1 MALVT
6 EMKSKINKFFAWLVV
21 FLLVIGLAGFGLQ
34 DVISR
39 WGTSRVASV
48 GGTTISTED
57 FRRGFI
63 QELNYVSKIL
73 GKQITIEESKSM
85 GLHLRALERLLN
97 KSLLDQ
103 ILNDMHLSTGDTVLI
118 KKLKRDQNFQN
129 PSGKFSR
136 QNYKLYL
143 DRVNLS
149 ENDFENILRKD
160 MTRDFILQIIGG
172 KFPANTNISKLIVDH
187 AGEERM
193 VSIYKANDAL
203 VHVERN
209 SNHKDQE
216 EFFNLN
222 KEVYRSANIK
232 KVSFLRLDPIK
243 MAEQIEI
250 PDGELMEAFKS
261 RKEDYLKPA
270 RKTLN
275 IIVFSNK
282 KNAEFVFRQIANGNQ
297 TFDEIANTR
306 GLSPEEVI
314 YGTFSKNQLP
324 KTASDLIFSND
335 FQLGDVVGPI
345 LGELG
350 YEIFEITDVL
360 PFEELNFTEIRHLL
374 HTELAQI
381 KARDT
386 LSATAPE
393 IEDMIAAGESLE
405 TISKQF
411 SIQIES
417 FDWSAGT
424 KAPEPFTSKEFG
436 RLVNTVT
443 TETSDLIELESGIL
457 VTMRLDEEIHPQIPK
472 LEDILDQVSTDLYKT
487 KRIEALTE
495 KVTFVLTNNDP
506 AAPLETKYFDLLL
519 EEKLTRQSSLEYME
533 PDTLKEIFQAKTGD
547 LIVKPVSKGSIP
559 YMLLIKIEKIIPAS
573 QNAGQYSKFK
583 IAVQDQMTEE
593 VNNDLIF
600 SMINSLKETYKPT
613 VNVKMLDKI
622 ISNLQ

>member
-1 MALVT
+1 
-6 EMKSKINKFFAWLVV
+6 
-21 FLLVIGLAGFGLQ
+21 
-34 DVISR
+34 
-39 WGTSRVASV
+39 
-48 GGTTISTED
+48 
-57 FRRGFI
+57 
-63 QELNYVSKIL
+63 
-73 GKQITIEESKSM
+73 
-85 GLHLRALERLLN
+85 
-97 KSLLDQ
+97 
-103 ILNDMHLSTGDTVLI
+103 
-118 KKLKRDQNFQN
+118 
-129 PSGKFSR
+129 
-136 QNYKLYL
+136 
-143 DRVNLS
+143 
-149 ENDFENILRKD
+149 

-250 PDGELMEAFKS
+250 PDGELMEAFKL

-275 IIVFSNK
+275 RIVFSNK

-360 PFEELNFTEIRHLL
+360 PSEELNFTEIRHLL

-457 VTMRLDEEIHPQIPK
+457 VTMRLDEEIPPQIPK